1 VPLVP
6 PTVSEYVPAA
16 MLLVVEIL
24 SVAAPE
30 VVIDAGVK
38 PADIPDGNPLA
49 VRDTVP
55 ANPLLPATFTV
66 KLVLFPAPT
75 VCEPGVAEI
84 EKSGGAIGVTVI
96 LTAVVWFSDPL
107 EPPMVS
113 A

>member
-1 VPLVP
+1 MPA
-6 PTVSEYVPAA
+6 TVREYVPTA

-24 SVAAPE
+24 RVAAPD

-38 PADIPDGNPLA
+38 LADIPAGNPLA

-66 KLVLFPAPT
+66 KLVLLPAPT
-75 VCEPGVAEI
+75 VCELGVAVI
-84 EKSGGAIGVTVI
+84 EKSGGMFGVTVT
-96 LTAVVWFSDPL
+96 LTVVLWLSDPL

-113 A
+113 T